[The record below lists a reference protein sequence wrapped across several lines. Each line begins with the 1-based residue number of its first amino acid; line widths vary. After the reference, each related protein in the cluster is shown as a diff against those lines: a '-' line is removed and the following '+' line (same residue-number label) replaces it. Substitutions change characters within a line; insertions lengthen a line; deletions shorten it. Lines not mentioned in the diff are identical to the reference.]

1 MMTEQY
7 NKLPS
12 RERILAVA
20 EEVFLVSG
28 FDGVSV
34 RELTEAAGVN
44 IALVNYHFGSKRN
57 LYLEALRHKFSA
69 VSEMKCAQLQQQ
81 LIALE
86 KPGLPQVVSAYVTL
100 YLGSDE
106 DAQATQKFLK
116 LISRRLADDD
126 DAMELLFAELIA
138 PIHLLVRDALGQI
151 CPGMGDEK
159 LSLCIGSMTGQIF
172 HYLRFPHA
180 FQTLLGSP
188 GEGTLRDAMVQHIID
203 FSMKGIG
210 EESVCL
216 SKH

>member
-1 MMTEQY
+1 MATQQHD
-7 NKLPS
+7 KLSS

-20 EEVFLVSG
+20 EETFLVDG
-28 FDGVSV
+28 FDGVSI
-34 RELTEAAGVN
+34 RELTDAAGVN

-81 LIALE
+81 LATLGE
-86 KPGLPQVVSAYVTL
+86 PGLQQVVSAYVSL

-106 DAQATQKFLK
+106 EAQATQQFLK
-116 LISRRLADDD
+116 LISRHLADDD

-151 CPGMGDEK
+151 YPAMGKEK

-180 FQTLLGSP
+180 FQTLLGSLE
-188 GEGTLRDAMVQHIID
+188 EGGLRDAMVQHIID

>member
-1 MMTEQY
+1 MATEQHD
-7 NKLPS
+7 KLPS

-20 EEVFLVSG
+20 EEVFLVNG

-34 RELTEAAGVN
+34 RELTEEAGVN

-81 LIALE
+81 LAALE
-86 KPGLPQVVSAYVTL
+86 EPGLQQVVSAYVAL
-100 YLGSDE
+100 YLGSEE

-116 LISRRLADDD
+116 LTSRHLADDD
-126 DAMELLFAELIA
+126 DAMELMFAELIA
-138 PIHLLVRDALGQI
+138 PIHLLVRDALGRI
-151 CPGMGDEK
+151 CPKMGNEK
-159 LSLCIGSMTGQIF
+159 LSLCVGSMTGQIF

-180 FQTLLGSP
+180 FQTLLGSL
-188 GEGTLRDAMVQHIID
+188 GEGALHDAMVQHIID

-216 SKH
+216 LKQ